1 MPSNNGQMPS
11 RRLFV
16 AAAVATGVLA
26 GGARA
31 QRPADRGGPMR
42 LGVDR
47 ALAESG
53 LARSLQHAFGADTGI
68 AVLLVPAPALA
79 VLEATRNGEV
89 DAALVNA
96 PAAEDA
102 LEKQGLV
109 HDRRPIAA
117 GEFILVGPS
126 TDPANVAGTTDL
138 LDAFRRIAAA
148 KATFVSRRD
157 RSGTNAAE
165 LRFWKAAGNDI
176 GWIKGFWYKE
186 VREGALA
193 SLNAAAEHDGYT
205 LLDRGTWSG
214 FKDRRNLVV
223 LVEGDQRLLNQYAV
237 VLVNPQKHPHVK
249 APEARAFA
257 DWLLSPECQD
267 AIADYKVDGEQLFV
281 PSASAGDRLETAW
294 RSTIFADGATPY
306 SELGTGLTDAGSFA
320 RAHPLTLVRSAVG
333 VGGGRLDVRA
343 FSGFIPRNARSSHS
357 AAARLHP
364 AAQSALPAGQWK
376 TLCARRGG
384 AGAGARR
391 GHRGAAD
398 RDRGPDG
405 GGRHHRA

>member
-1 MPSNNGQMPS
+1 MLVFRPVTLLLLLSLCLPGTVHAQERFITVASTESPQRS
-11 RRLFV
+11 GLFDTLLPAFTAKTGIGIRV
-16 AAAVATGVLA
+16 EAVGTG
-26 GGARA
+26 
-31 QRPADRGGPMR
+31 
-42 LGVDR
+42 R
-47 ALAESG
+47 ALD
-53 LARSLQHAFGADTGI
+53 LARQGRADIAF
-68 AVLLVPAPALA
+68 
-79 VLEATRNGEV
+79 
-89 DAALVNA
+89 
-96 PAAEDA
+96 
-102 LEKQGLV
+102 V
-109 HDRRPIAA
+109 HDRPAEDKFIAE
-117 GEFILVGPS
+117 GHGLSRLEVMRDEFILVGPS

-165 LRFWKAAGNDI
+165 LRFWKAAGTDI

-223 LVEGDQRLLNQYAV
+223 LVEGDKRLLNQYAI

-267 AIADYKVDGEQLFV
+267 AIAQYKVDGEQLFV

-294 RSTIFADGATPY
+294 RSTIFADG
-306 SELGTGLTDAGSFA
+306 
-320 RAHPLTLVRSAVG
+320 
-333 VGGGRLDVRA
+333 
-343 FSGFIPRNARSSHS
+343 
-357 AAARLHP
+357 
-364 AAQSALPAGQWK
+364 
-376 TLCARRGG
+376 
-384 AGAGARR
+384 
-391 GHRGAAD
+391 D
-398 RDRGPDG
+398 RP
-405 GGRHHRA
+405 